1 MNAKEKQISF
11 YNRYFVFKKISSVDV
26 EDVYRS
32 VTGVHVFEEKM
43 NRRDTK
49 AAQMTALKFAQSM
62 GEGDAS
68 SLKYRPSGA
77 AQLRSLESESESL
90 PEASNTVVSQL
101 FGSVAPPA
109 ESSKKKSVKGSNLF
123 SMGAVSGTSSLGKS
137 SSSSP
142 LVVKKSA
149 VLQPVAAESGSM
161 SSPSLQSILE
171 KSKAGTKASASKL
184 GKMSV
189 QDAIFSKLSLPE
201 ETSSS
206 VILKGRSKAKKG
218 DDGKDK

>member
-1 MNAKEKQISF
+1 
-11 YNRYFVFKKISSVDV
+11 
-26 EDVYRS
+26 
-32 VTGVHVFEEKM
+32 
-43 NRRDTK
+43 
-49 AAQMTALKFAQSM
+49 M

-137 SSSSP
+137 SLSSSSSSP

-149 VLQPVAAESGSM
+149 VLQPVAAESSSM

-184 GKMSV
+184 GKMSA
-189 QDAIFSKLSLPE
+189 QDAMFAKLSLPE

-206 VILKGRSKAKKG
+206 VILKGKSKAKKG
-218 DDGKDK
+218 DDGK